1 MVSDSERGDH
11 GAPRKPWLLEF
22 RSSNGFILAT
32 VCVAIFTDAFLYG
45 VVVPVLPF
53 SLRERSDV
61 PEDQVQWW
69 NSFIFAVFGG
79 AILVGSPICGWVADH
94 TSNRSVTFYLG
105 LLILAAATT
114 LFGLAK
120 ASWVLV
126 ISRLFQGFSAAI
138 VYTVGLALLVDT
150 VGRDEIGQWMGTA
163 LSSSSFGLI
172 VSPLLGG
179 IVYAKAGYMSV
190 FAMALSLI
198 LVDILMRIFMIEK
211 KTAAKYKPSDPIS
224 ENGVYGTFTHP
235 DLGTPNGSSQ
245 PSEPHNDSQHA
256 PLLGN
261 GTKHHP
267 QKRSRMPTIIVLLG
281 IPRLLAAIYGIF
293 VNVAILAAFDGVL
306 PLYLKSVF
314 HWDSLATGLIFLC
327 LAIPAL
333 TGPLVGKMSDRLGPR
348 WIAVAGCSLT
358 APPLILLR
366 FVVNNTLEHR
376 ILLCC
381 LLVCCGFTLILI
393 VSPVAADLSAVVEEK
408 EKHDPGIF
416 GPGGAYAQ
424 AFALFNCSMA
434 AATLFGPVVG
444 GFLIE
449 KYGWGVM
456 TAAMGVFAFSG
467 AVPSFFYTGGWVFDK
482 K

>member
-1 MVSDSERGDH
+1 MASDSERADRE
-11 GAPRKPWLLEF
+11 PPTKPWLLQF

-53 SLRERSDV
+53 SLRERSGV
-61 PEDQVQWW
+61 PEEQVQWW
-69 NSFIFAVFGG
+69 NSFIFAVFGA

-105 LLILAAATT
+105 LLILAAATL
-114 LFGLAK
+114 LFGFAK

-126 ISRLFQGFSAAI
+126 ISRLFQGLSAAI

-179 IVYAKAGYMSV
+179 IVYAKAGYTAV
-190 FAMALSLI
+190 FAMALGLI
-198 LVDILMRIFMIEK
+198 IVDILMRLVMIEK
-211 KTAAKYKPSDPIS
+211 KTAAKYEPQGSTL
-224 ENGVYGTFTHP
+224 ENGLYGTFSHP
-235 DLGTPNGSSQ
+235 DQEDHNASRGPGEPPND
-245 PSEPHNDSQHA
+245 PA
-256 PLLGN
+256 LTPLL
-261 GTKHHP
+261 KKQP
-267 QKRSRMPTIIVLLG
+267 QGGSRMPTIIVLLG

-306 PLYLKSVF
+306 PLYVKRVF
-314 HWDSLATGLIFLC
+314 HWDSLAAGLIFLC
-327 LAIPAL
+327 VAIPAL

-366 FVVNNTLEHR
+366 FVVNDTLEHK
-376 ILLCC
+376 ILLCG
-381 LLVCCGFTLILI
+381 LLICCGFTLILI
-393 VSPVAADLSAVVEEK
+393 VSPVAADLSVVVEEK

-434 AATLFGPVVG
+434 AATLFGPVVAG
-444 GFLIE
+444 SLIE
-449 KYGWGVM
+449 RYDWGVM

-467 AVPSFFYTGGWVFDK
+467 AIPSFFYTGGWVFDK